1 MNLFIGLFG
10 FLLLLGSAV
19 AVVVIA
25 QALLCAREV
34 RNPTRRSTG
43 WALARGFAADPGE
56 AGLPFET
63 WTLER
68 PNGIELPVWEIPERT
83 PSPESPILIM
93 LHGWGQSRIEM
104 LGLLDMML
112 KQGQEDGNDRS
123 FRTIIPEL
131 RGHGEASSGS
141 TTLGQEDIEDVKA
154 LIEQAGPGKVTLL
167 GFSLGSVTAITVAA
181 EQPESVSAVLALAPY
196 ERLLHPIAA
205 TLRSRQMPHG
215 LTAKLVTLFATSREN
230 GRRSTSRTASTL
242 TCRLNVFVGAHD
254 RIASPESGRTIA
266 ESAPHGTV
274 HVVEDVGH
282 VGLPGACAP
291 LLARHLQEAINEASN
306 DA

>member
-1 MNLFIGLFG
+1 MTLLIALFG
-10 FLLLLGSAV
+10 FLLLLGSAA
-19 AVVVIA
+19 AVVVLA
-25 QALLCAREV
+25 QAVLCAREV
-34 RNPTRRSTG
+34 RNPPRRSTG

-68 PNGIELPVWEIPERT
+68 PNGIELPVWEISEES

-104 LGLLDMML
+104 LGLLDLML
-112 KQGQEDGNDRS
+112 EQRRQAGHRRS

-131 RGHGEASSGS
+131 RGHGESSSGS
-141 TTLGQEDIEDVKA
+141 TTLGQEDIDDVKA
-154 LIEQAGPGKVTLL
+154 LIEQAGPGKVALL
-167 GFSLGSVTAITVAA
+167 GFSLGSVTAIGVAA
-181 EQPESVSAVLALAPY
+181 EQRESVSSVLALAPY

-215 LTAKLVTLFATSREN
+215 LTAKLVTLFATTREN
-230 GRRSTSRTASTL
+230 GRRSTSQTASAL
-242 TCRLNVFVGAHD
+242 TCRLNVFVGAFD

-266 ESAPHGTV
+266 GSAPHGTV
-274 HVVEDVGH
+274 HVIEDVGH
-282 VGLPGACAP
+282 VGLPVACAS
-291 LLARHLQEAINEASN
+291 LLAQHLQDDIDDASN
-306 DA
+306 DS

>member
-1 MNLFIGLFG
+1 MNLFIGLLG
-10 FLLLLGSAV
+10 FLLLLGSAA
-19 AVVVIA
+19 AVVFVT
-25 QALLCAREV
+25 QAVLCAREV

-43 WALARGFAADPGE
+43 WALARDFAADPGE

-68 PNGIELPVWEIPERT
+68 PGGIELPVWEIPERT

-104 LGLLDMML
+104 LRLLDMML
-112 KQGQEDGNDRS
+112 EQRRKDGIERS

-131 RGHGEASSGS
+131 RGHGEASSGP
-141 TTLGQEDIEDVKA
+141 TTLGQEDIEDVNA
-154 LIEQAGPGKVTLL
+154 LIEQAGPGRVTLL
-167 GFSLGSVTAITVAA
+167 GFSLGSVTAINVAA

-215 LTAKLVTLFATSREN
+215 LTAKLVTRFATSREN
-230 GRRSTSRTASTL
+230 GRRSTSRTASAL
-242 TCRLNVFVGAHD
+242 TCRLDVFVGAHD
-254 RIASPESGRTIA
+254 RIATPESGRSIA
-266 ESAPHGTV
+266 ESAPHGAM
-274 HVVEDVGH
+274 HVIDDVGH
-282 VGLPGACAP
+282 VGLPEACAS
-291 LLARHLQEAINEASN
+291 LLAQHLQDAISEESTES
-306 DA
+306 